1 MFCYPISD
9 HVIFS
14 REFYFCFVIKY
25 AHKSTW
31 MHMHRTKFERN
42 SSLGV
47 PSSCGLK
54 WENKTSKLKRSID
67 FQSFSFQ
74 YGPLGF
80 LLPLRQYFSCNSPL
94 FSSYTLVRAQ
104 GGDRKRDKTCSLF
117 PSP

>member
-1 MFCYPISD
+1 
-9 HVIFS
+9 
-14 REFYFCFVIKY
+14 
-25 AHKSTW
+25 
-31 MHMHRTKFERN
+31 MHRTKFERN

-54 WENKTSKLKRSID
+54 SENKTSKLKRSID

-104 GGDRKRDKTCSLF
+104 GGDKKRDKTCSLF